1 MPSLQRL
8 EDDAKLIAYDD
19 EHYDKTYWKLDIQ
32 AIVEYKMFDVGGVEL
47 GGGVGTSSR
56 GWR

>member
-1 MPSLQRL
+1 MFDVGGVELG
-8 EDDAKLIAYDD
+8 AC
-19 EHYDKTYWKLDIQ
+19 WKLDIQ